1 MTNNIAREAQTLLNT
16 IMDEVGGFEASPEQW
31 DSILDVLQKDDCADT
46 YLDGLQTEISQQII
60 AEALSVAKDVKAE
73 CEN

>member
-1 MTNNIAREAQTLLNT
+1 MDKFIAREAQTLLNT

-60 AEALSVAKDVKAE
+60 AESLSVAKVVRAE

>member
-1 MTNNIAREAQTLLNT
+1 MTYIAREAQTLLNT
-16 IMDEVGGFEASPEQW
+16 IMDDVGGFEASPEQW

-46 YLDGLQTEISQQII
+46 YLDGFQTEISQQII
-60 AEALSVAKDVKAE
+60 AEALSVAKEVRAD